1 MSMRAAR
8 PAGFTLVEIMIV
20 LATIGVLSSVALPS
34 FRTMQLRSKQSE
46 RVVMTE
52 SIRRAIDEYFVR
64 EGRYPED
71 WGGGMSFLNLLT
83 NNPNSPL
90 TTQKR
95 PFRTAPLHATDQ
107 WARLSLVF
115 EGNVYYSYWG
125 YAIDQGAVRYHYVYA
140 RGDLDGD
147 SVVNELRRL
156 YYYQGGQLIRFAGA
170 PTDGR
175 ASDELETPAAG
186 VTF

>member
-1 MSMRAAR
+1 MSMRAR
-8 PAGFTLVEIMIV
+8 PAGFTLIEIMIV
-20 LATIGVLSSVALPS
+20 MATVGVLTSVALPS
-34 FRTMQLRSKQSE
+34 FRSMQLRSKQSE

-52 SIRRAIDEYFVR
+52 SIRRAIDDYFVR

-83 NNPNSPL
+83 NNPNSPPS
-90 TTQKR
+90 TQKR
-95 PFRTAPLHATDQ
+95 PFRVAPLHAGDHWT
-107 WARLSLVF
+107 RLTLVF
-115 EGNVYYSYWG
+115 EGSVYQSYWG

-147 SVVNELRRL
+147 GVVSELRRL
-156 YYYQGGQLIRFAGA
+156 YYYQAGQMIRFAGA
-170 PTDGR
+170 PVDGR